1 MRGVDPIYKRPKRD
15 GRPRLFA
22 WSMASSSGSVSA
34 PVMEAYDEEECAGL
48 EPFFYDEAEAVAD
61 HERRVRSEQEEAR
74 LEDLRKQRMQ
84 QAYGR
89 IRDCDPKQG
98 GHYFTRLY
106 FADFREFD
114 IDEECKPI
122 HLSIPL

>member
-1 MRGVDPIYKRPKRD
+1 M
-15 GRPRLFA
+15 A
-22 WSMASSSGSVSA
+22 ASSSGSISA
-34 PVMEAYDEEECAGL
+34 PDEEAECAGL

-114 IDEECKPI
+114 IDEERKHIDPP
-122 HLSIPL
+122 LSSL

>member
-1 MRGVDPIYKRPKRD
+1 M
-15 GRPRLFA
+15 A
-22 WSMASSSGSVSA
+22 ASSSGSISA
-34 PVMEAYDEEECAGL
+34 PDEEAECAGL
-48 EPFFYDEAEAVAD
+48 EPFFFDVAEAVAD
-61 HERRVRSEQEEAR
+61 HERRMQIEQENEQEKAR

-114 IDEECKPI
+114 IDEERKHIDPP
-122 HLSIPL
+122 LSSL